1 MKFKKLEQTKINE
14 SENKYSEYWE
24 KNKIFEKSIKNRKN
38 NENYVFY
45 DGPATANGMP
55 GIHHMM
61 AKLLKDTITKYKVMQ
76 GYRVLRKVGWD
87 THGLPVEVQVE
98 KELGFKD
105 KGDIE
110 KYGIKEFNQKCRES
124 VWKNE
129 KYFTKFT
136 REMGQF
142 IDLDHPYV
150 TYDNNYIETEWWIL
164 KKIFDEG
171 HIYEGLKIVP
181 WCPRCG
187 TGLASHEVAQGYKE
201 ISVNTVYVPFKAK
214 DEENTYYLVWTTTP
228 WTLLSN
234 TALCVN
240 PNEEY
245 VKCLSKGYNFI
256 VAKALANKIL
266 GDDYEVVET
275 YKGKDLENREYEQL
289 LPILKMPEGKKAF
302 IVTCDD
308 YVTMEDGTGIVHI
321 APAFGQDDYEVGLKY
336 DLAMVNPV
344 GEDGCYTEGPWKG
357 RLVVDPELEVE
368 IIKYLAENDKLFKKQ
383 KMNHDYPHCWR
394 CKTPLVYYSKPS
406 LYIRTTDKKDE
417 IIAENKKVN
426 WYPDYVGEKGFGNWL
441 ENMNDWAISRNRYWG
456 TPIPLWRCSCGH
468 EEMIGSRK
476 ELIEKA
482 IEDID
487 ETIELHRPYVDDV
500 HIKCPHCGKEMTRVK
515 DVIDCWFD
523 SGAMPFAQYHY
534 PFENKKLF
542 KEQFPADF
550 ISEGIDQTRGWFY
563 SLLVISVF
571 VTGQTPYKNVLVNDL
586 LLDKNGQKMH
596 KSRGNAISP
605 FEIMEEY
612 GADTVRFYMLYASPV
627 WTPLKFDVDGL
638 KEIYSKYI
646 STFKN
651 AYSFF
656 EMYANADHIDPREY
670 NIPIK
675 DRELIDRWLISKLN
689 KLIKGVNE
697 AYREYDLNKVTKL
710 IVPFLNDDLSNWY
723 IRSNRRRFWDSELT
737 ESKKQ
742 VYLTMYEAL
751 VTLSKLCAPLTPF
764 MTEEIYQK
772 LTNEKSVHLADFPVE
787 NIELI
792 DDAVEERMDLV
803 RDICSL
809 GRFAREEVNIKVRQP
824 ISSLI
829 LPKSD
834 EMIIGDLLPVI
845 QEELNVK
852 NILFKED
859 MNEYIEYIVKPNFK
873 VLGKELGPKIK
884 ELQELLSKLTSNE
897 IETIS
902 EKGLTVKLS
911 GEDFELNNENTLI
924 TIKQKEGYASQ
935 SNNRTIVVLDTE
947 LTDELILEGLARE
960 FVRKVQSL
968 RKDAD
973 FVITDHIK
981 VYYNGTD
988 KIDQMFKLYK
998 DYIMGEVL
1006 GDELIKD
1013 IGLKEKYKCE
1023 LNDEEAY
1030 IKVERIK
1037 K

>member
-1 MKFKKLEQTKINE
+1 MKFKKLEQGKINDIE
-14 SENKYSEYWE
+14 KKYSEYWE
-24 KNKIFEKSIKNRKN
+24 KENTFNKSIENRKD
-38 NENYVFY
+38 NENFVFY

-61 AKLLKDTITKYKVMQ
+61 AKLLKDTITKYKTMQ

-98 KELGFKD
+98 KELGFNG

-129 KYFTKFT
+129 KFFTKFT
-136 REMGQF
+136 KEMGQF
-142 IDLDHPYV
+142 IDLEHPYV
-150 TYDNNYIETEWWIL
+150 TYNNDYIETEWWIL

-171 HIYEGLKIVP
+171 YIYDGLKIVP

-240 PNEEY
+240 PEETY
-245 VKCLSKGYNFI
+245 VKCASRGYNFI
-256 VAKALANKIL
+256 VAKALATNIL
-266 GDDYEVVET
+266 GEDYEIVEE

-289 LPILKMPEGKKAF
+289 LPVLEIPSNKKAF
-302 IVTCDD
+302 IVTCAD

-336 DLAMVNPV
+336 DLAMLNPV

-368 IIKYLAENDKLFKKQ
+368 IIKHLASEDKLFKKQ

-406 LYIRTTDKKDE
+406 LYIKTTAKKSE
-417 IIAENKKVN
+417 IIKENNKIN
-426 WYPDYVGEKGFGNWL
+426 WYPDYVGEKRFGNWL
-441 ENMNDWAISRNRYWG
+441 ENMNDWAISRSRYWG

-468 EEMIGSRK
+468 DEMIGSRQ
-476 ELIEKA
+476 ELVEKA
-482 IEDID
+482 IEEID

-500 HIKCPHCGKEMTRVK
+500 HIKCPKCGKEMTRVK
-515 DVIDCWFD
+515 DVMDCWFD
-523 SGAMPFAQYHY
+523 SGSMPFAQYHY
-534 PFENKKLF
+534 PFENKEIF
-542 KEQFPADF
+542 EEQFPADF

-563 SLLVISVF
+563 ALLVISIF
-571 VTGQTPYKNVLVNDL
+571 VMGKSSFKNVLVNDL
-586 LLDKNGQKMH
+586 LLDKHGQKMH

-612 GADTVRFYMLYASPV
+612 GADTVRFYMLHASPV
-627 WTPLKFDVDGL
+627 WTPLKFDVEGL
-638 KEIYSKYI
+638 KEVYSKYI

-651 AYSFF
+651 AYAFF
-656 EMYANADHIDPREY
+656 EMYANADNIDPREY
-670 NIPIK
+670 DIPVG

-697 AYREYDLNKVTKL
+697 AYAEYDLNKAAKL

-737 ESKKQ
+737 DSKKA

-751 VTLSKLCAPLTPF
+751 VTLAKLCAPMTPF
-764 MTEEIYQK
+764 MTEEIYEK
-772 LTNEKSVHLADFPVE
+772 LTGEESVHLADFPVE
-787 NIELI
+787 NTDLI
-792 DDAVEERMDLV
+792 DEAVEERMDLV

-834 EMIIGDLLPVI
+834 QMIIGDLLPVI
-845 QEELNVK
+845 EEELNVK
-852 NILFKED
+852 EIKFKDD
-859 MNEYIEYIVKPNFK
+859 MTEYLEYIVKPNFK
-873 VLGKELGPKIK
+873 VLGKSLGPKIK
-884 ELQELLSKLTSNE
+884 ELQTALSTLTSTE
-897 IETIS
+897 IAEIS
-902 EKGLTVKLS
+902 ENGLTIKLA
-911 GEDFELNNENTLI
+911 GEDFELTAENTLI
-924 TIKQKEGYASQ
+924 SIKQKEGYAST

-947 LTDELILEGLARE
+947 LTEELILEGLARE

-968 RKDAD
+968 RKEAD

-981 VYYNGTD
+981 VYYNGTAAIE
-988 KIDQMFKLYK
+988 KMLTLYK

-1013 IGLKEKYKCE
+1013 ISLTEKCM
-1023 LNDEEAY
+1023 LNEEEAY
-1030 IKVERIK
+1030 VKVERV
-1037 K
+1037 